1 MNVTIAGEI
10 WGLSPAAC
18 AEKGAAR
25 RAASIAKVA
34 MLCVVP
40 MSRSPWYVRPHCGVY
55 VDTVTAEPPL
65 QSTAAAA
72 RRLAGA
78 GLGREEA
85 GEGRTD
91 HWHHRPG
98 HHHPNTTTGTDQNW
112 CTLYY
117 GHWSSPCRH
126 PALWPDQ
133 EPRHSVF
140 TMCGDGE
147 KVLGSSELLPGV
159 VTGCLRCYAVV

>member
-1 MNVTIAGEI
+1 MLSLCH
-10 WGLSPAAC
+10 GLH
-18 AEKGAAR
+18 G
-25 RAASIAKVA
+25 
-34 MLCVVP
+34 MLQ
-40 MSRSPWYVRPHCGVY
+40 PHCGVY

-72 RRLAGA
+72 RRLAGP
-78 GLGREEA
+78 GWGGWRRGR
-85 GEGRTD
+85 GGQ
-91 HWHHRPG
+91 
-98 HHHPNTTTGTDQNW
+98 TTGTTGRVTTTPTPALVQQNW

-147 KVLGSSELLPGV
+147 KVLESSELLPGV
-159 VTGCLRCYAVV
+159 VTGCLWCYAVV

>member
-1 MNVTIAGEI
+1 
-10 WGLSPAAC
+10 
-18 AEKGAAR
+18 
-25 RAASIAKVA
+25 
-34 MLCVVP
+34 MLQ
-40 MSRSPWYVRPHCGVY
+40 PHCGVY

-98 HHHPNTTTGTDQNW
+98 HHHPNTSTGTAELVH
-112 CTLYY
+112 TLLWSLVLTLQTPGTMARPRTKTLCFHDVWRWREGVRVIRTLARGGY
-117 GHWSSPCRH
+117 G
-126 PALWPDQ
+126 L
-133 EPRHSVF
+133 SVVLC
-140 TMCGDGE
+140 CGMTWG
-147 KVLGSSELLPGV
+147 GISTGV
-159 VTGCLRCYAVV
+159 TRLSTI